1 MATVCITGSTGFIGQ
16 HLVQTLGSL
25 TEHKLML
32 PVREIQSGSIRS
44 DVSVFADLSDITE
57 DYFSK
62 NNCDVVIHLA
72 ARAHVTTEYLTDPL
86 QEFRKVNCHLTLDLA
101 RKAAAAG
108 VKRFIFLSSIG
119 VNGISNLKPFKIT
132 DDPAPVES
140 YAVSKLEAEIGLR
153 DVAKSTGMD
162 LVIIRPPLVY
172 GPKAPG
178 NFGKLTALVNSGVP
192 LPLGAINNKRSMI
205 SLDNLTNLITACVE
219 CPNAA
224 NQTFLVSDDHDVST
238 TVLLRMMANAA
249 GKSLL
254 LFPVPVTLLKMAARL
269 VGKQGIIERLC
280 GNLQIDIE
288 HTKNTLNW
296 QPVITVKDAI
306 NQCFLKD

>member
-16 HLVQTLGSL
+16 NLVQTLGSL

-32 PVREIQSGSIRS
+32 PVREIQSSNIRS

-72 ARAHVTTEYLTDPL
+72 ARAHVTSEYLTDPL
-86 QEFRKVNCHLTLDLA
+86 QEFRKINCHLTLDLA

-119 VNGISNLKPFKIT
+119 VNGISNLKPFKVT
-132 DDPAPVES
+132 DKPAPVES
-140 YAVSKLEAEIGLR
+140 YAVSKLEAEIGLLE
-153 DVAKSTGMD
+153 VAKSTGMEV
-162 LVIIRPPLVY
+162 VIIRPPLVY
-172 GPKAPG
+172 GAKAPG
-178 NFGKLTALVNSGVP
+178 NFGKLTALVKSGIP
-192 LPLGAINNKRSMI
+192 LPLGAVNNKRSMV
-205 SLDNLTNLITACVE
+205 SLSNLANLITTCIEA
-219 CPNAA
+219 PQAG
-224 NQTFLVSDDHDVST
+224 NQTFLVSDDYDLST
-238 TVLLRMMANAA
+238 TALLRMMAKAA
-249 GKSLL
+249 GQSLL
-254 LFPVPVTLLKMAARL
+254 LLPMPVSLLKIAARL
-269 VGKQGIIERLC
+269 VGKQGIIDRLC

-296 QPVITVKDAI
+296 RPIVTVQDAI
-306 NQCFLKD
+306 NQCFTKD

>member
-32 PVREIQSGSIRS
+32 PVREIQSSYIPS
-44 DVSVFADLSDITE
+44 NVSVFADLADITE

-62 NNCDVVIHLA
+62 DNCDVVIHLA
-72 ARAHVTTEYLTDPL
+72 ARAHVTSEHLTDPL

-119 VNGISNLKPFKIT
+119 VNGISNLKPFKVT
-132 DDPAPVES
+132 DKPAPVES
-140 YAVSKLEAEIGLR
+140 YAVSKLEAEIGLL
-153 DVAKSTGMD
+153 DIAKSTGMEV
-162 LVIIRPPLVY
+162 VIIRPPLVY

-178 NFGKLTALVNSGVP
+178 NFGKLTALVRSGLP
-192 LPLGAINNKRSMI
+192 LPLGAVHNKRSMVSLSNLVSLI
-205 SLDNLTNLITACVE
+205 SACIE
-219 CPNAA
+219 ASQAA
-224 NQTFLVSDDHDVST
+224 NQIFLVSDDQDVST
-238 TVLLRMMANAA
+238 TFLLKMMAKAA
-249 GKSLL
+249 GKSLVL
-254 LFPVPVTLLKMAARL
+254 IPVSVNMLKIAARL
-269 VGKQGIIERLC
+269 VGKQGLIERLC

-296 QPVITVKDAI
+296 QPVITVQDAI
-306 NQCFLKD
+306 SQCFLEE

>member
-32 PVREIQSGSIRS
+32 PVREIQSSDISS
-44 DVSVFADLSDITE
+44 DVSVFANLSDITE

-72 ARAHVTTEYLTDPL
+72 ARAHVTSEYLTDPL

-119 VNGISNLKPFKIT
+119 VNGISNLKPFKVT
-132 DDPAPVES
+132 DNPAPVES
-140 YAVSKLEAEIGLR
+140 YAVSKLEAEIGLLE
-153 DVAKSTGMD
+153 VAKSTGMEV
-162 LVIIRPPLVY
+162 VIIRPPLVY

-178 NFGKLTALVNSGVP
+178 NFGKLAALVKSGIP
-192 LPLGAINNKRSMI
+192 LPLGAVNNKRSMV
-205 SLDNLTNLITACVE
+205 SLSNLTNLITICIEA
-219 CPNAA
+219 PQAG
-224 NQTFLVSDDHDVST
+224 NQTFFVSDDHDLST
-238 TVLLRMMANAA
+238 TALLRMMAKAA
-249 GKSLL
+249 GQYLL
-254 LFPVPVTLLKMAARL
+254 LLPVPVSLLKIAARL
-269 VGKQGIIERLC
+269 VGKQGIIDRLC

-296 QPVITVKDAI
+296 RPVVTVQDAI
-306 NQCFLKD
+306 NQCFTKD